1 MRGGCRELRAAAAEV
16 EVSGGGQGEGE
27 AFRGE
32 VTADSGGD
40 ERRFKSLTARL
51 SRADGDGG
59 ETWPAFTRGLISP
72 NQAITDR
79 WSRVRDG
86 EKLE

>member
-1 MRGGCRELRAAAAEV
+1 MGDREERGETV
-16 EVSGGGQGEGE
+16 H
-27 AFRGE
+27 GE

-72 NQAITDR
+72 NQTITDR
-79 WSRVRDG
+79 WSRARDG